1 MPGDGALNY
10 RTVTATSVNTNAPSN
25 WNLPNVLTVLR
36 IIGVPVFLWVLLQDG
51 GESSYWR
58 WWSFA
63 VFALLMA
70 TDKLDG
76 HLARSRN
83 LITDFGKIAD
93 PIADKALMLA
103 ALVGLNI
110 IGLLPWWITAIIVVR
125 EGGITIWRM
134 FALRQ
139 GRVVPASKG
148 GKLKTVMQSLAVA
161 LFLAPLSW
169 LHWPAWAV
177 MIVAVVITVV
187 TGIQYILDSREAGKV
202 SD

>member
-1 MPGDGALNY
+1 MS
-10 RTVTATSVNTNAPSN
+10 ATTGETNSVSN
-25 WNLPNVLTVLR
+25 WNLPNFLTVLR
-36 IIGVPVFLWVLLQDG
+36 IIGVPIFLWVLLKEG
-51 GESSYWR
+51 GESTEWR
-58 WWSFA
+58 WWAFA

-103 ALVGLNI
+103 ALIGMNI
-110 IGLLPWWITAIIVVR
+110 IGILPWWVSVIIIIR

-139 GRVVPASKG
+139 GRVVSASRG
-148 GKLKTVMQSLAVA
+148 GKIKTVLQSVAVG
-161 LFLAPLSW
+161 LFLMPVSW
-169 LHWPAWAV
+169 MLWPAWIV
-177 MIVAVVITVV
+177 MIAAIIVTVV
-187 TGIQYILDSREAGKV
+187 TGVQYILDSRKA
-202 SD
+202 DAA